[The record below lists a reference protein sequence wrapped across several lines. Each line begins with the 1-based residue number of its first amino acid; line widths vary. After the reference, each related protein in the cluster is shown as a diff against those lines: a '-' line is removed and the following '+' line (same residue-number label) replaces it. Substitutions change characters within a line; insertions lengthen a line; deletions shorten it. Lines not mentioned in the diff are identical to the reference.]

1 MAHLWRISGLLLLL
15 HLTTVADHA
24 NGATLAGQWPMPV
37 VPKRA
42 FTFDRPVVDRNGSE
56 IPPYNTTYYFE
67 QLIDHNNPSLG
78 TFSQRYWTTWE
89 FYEPGGPIVL
99 NTPGET
105 DADGLEIF
113 LTNQTIVGQIAQQ
126 QNGATV
132 MLEHRFYGF
141 SNPYQNLSVASLQVH
156 TIPQAIDDLAY
167 FANNVQLPMPGGD
180 QLSPANAPWILVGG
194 SYAGA
199 LTSYTLLNQPDAFWA
214 GYSSSGVVEGIINFW
229 QYFDIPR
236 QYMPQN
242 CSADVQAVIA
252 YIDETFVNGTT
263 EEIDAIETTF
273 GMNLTHLDDFS
284 YALTNPLAAWQN
296 LQPDGGSDQL
306 FFQFCDALEVKD
318 GVNASAEGWG
328 LDYALQAWGS
338 WWQDVYIPG
347 YCGDVDV
354 ESCFDT
360 YDPTNPVWTN
370 ITVNNSQRS
379 WGWIVCNYM
388 GFFQG
393 GAPEGDPTI
402 VSRLVDPAYYERW
415 CTYYFPEAFPTAAAP
430 DVDAINKA
438 YDGWF
443 LSTERL
449 FQATGKRDSWLDA
462 TVGAQGLN
470 TTSTD
475 LQPIA
480 MSDGFHCSDMYA
492 ANAVVD
498 STVAAVQNQGLSSIA
513 TWLQDWQ
520 PST

>member
-1 MAHLWRISGLLLLL
+1 MAHLWRISGLLLILQF
-15 HLTTVADHA
+15 TSVADHA

-89 FYEPGGPIVL
+89 FYEPG
-99 NTPGET
+99 
-105 DADGLEIF
+105 LEIF

-141 SNPYQNLSVASLQVH
+141 SNPYQNFKLWIRFPKGLTLNQAS
-156 TIPQAIDDLAY
+156 A
-167 FANNVQLPMPGGD
+167 
-180 QLSPANAPWILVGG
+180 S
-194 SYAGA
+194 S
-199 LTSYTLLNQPDAFWA
+199 QPDAFWA

-242 CSADVQAVIA
+242 CSADVQAVIT

-296 LQPDGGSDQL
+296 LQPDGGSDQP

-347 YCGDVDV
+347 YCGNVDV
-354 ESCFDT
+354 EWVAFSPSCFGT

-402 VSRLVDPAYYERW
+402 VSRLVDPAYYEV
-415 CTYYFPEAFPTAAAP
+415 CLPLHAP
-430 DVDAINKA
+430 HAM
-438 YDGWF
+438 G
-443 LSTERL
+443 L
-449 FQATGKRDSWLDA
+449 RDSPVPS
-462 TVGAQGLN
+462 VGAHTISPRHSRQQLRQ
-470 TTSTD
+470 T
-475 LQPIA
+475 
-480 MSDGFHCSDMYA
+480 
-492 ANAVVD
+492 
-498 STVAAVQNQGLSSIA
+498 
-513 TWLQDWQ
+513 
-520 PST
+520 

>member
-1 MAHLWRISGLLLLL
+1 
-15 HLTTVADHA
+15 
-24 NGATLAGQWPMPV
+24 MPV

-56 IPPYNTTYYFE
+56 IPP
-67 QLIDHNNPSLG
+67 

-199 LTSYTLLNQPDAFWA
+199 LTSYTLLK
-214 GYSSSGVVEGIINFW
+214 NFW

-347 YCGDVDV
+347 CTPTP
-354 ESCFDT
+354 SCFDT

-379 WGWIVCNYM
+379 WGWI
-388 GFFQG
+388 G